1 MDKIEMIYTMVRDTR
16 GAVDRL
22 HAKMDDLVYKHS
34 RLCER
39 QTRTETKL
47 KVVFAVC
54 TFIIAPLLVAAVS
67 KTLF

>member
-22 HAKMDDLVYKHS
+22 HAKMDDVVYNHGK
-34 RLCER
+34 LCER
-39 QTRTETKL
+39 QTRTETKI
-47 KVVFAVC
+47 KVVFAIS

-67 KTLF
+67 KTFF